1 MATPSSHRRRSSP
14 PPVVEDFG
22 SAKPSLDSLSLLFLF
37 SLPLGFSLLFLS
49 LTRL

>member
-1 MATPSSHRRRSSP
+1 MATPSSHQRHSSP

-22 SAKPSLDSLSLLFLF
+22 SAKPSLDSLSL
-37 SLPLGFSLLFLS
+37 PLGFSLLFLS